1 MDGFI
6 IKDAAHKAS
15 KIINRQSSIKITDQ
29 NLIRDFNEPN
39 LSTKLIVFQSILNLI
54 FPKLKIHFLYLF
66 LGHVNVLHVS
76 MAIDSITCL
85 QFSFSVHLN
94 LYFFLTMQNW
104 MRTETCKKW
113 RWLVRAVWIFY
124 YDDVWYARYQGLLTD
139 GLTEKDGGLFAGFE

>member
-39 LSTKLIVFQSILNLI
+39 LSTKLIVFQSILNFI

-94 LYFFLTMQNW
+94 LYFFLTMQN
-104 MRTETCKKW
+104 
-113 RWLVRAVWIFY
+113 
-124 YDDVWYARYQGLLTD
+124 
-139 GLTEKDGGLFAGFE
+139 